1 MSSTVVECVLFPKC
15 SVAAELSRIGQ
26 GMEWQLFL
34 NRAMENSLITW
45 AFETTYGSAIVG
57 HANSLASLEAHI
69 STFASKSYSISTALP
84 IHRKPFMTA
93 GEASGQIKRQTSSA
107 DQYAWIKIQAAPM
120 PGSDTVR
127 LSIPHSHTVAAELH
141 DPGIPDAILDG
152 VCVASLARNFAQPI
166 VGFHV
171 TVLAAKWHPVDS
183 YSDVFKRATCM
194 AMFEILDHQTG
205 GG

>member
-34 NRAMENSLITW
+34 NCAMENSLITW

-84 IHRKPFMTA
+84 IQRKPFMTA

-120 PGSDTVR
+120 PGSDTV
-127 LSIPHSHTVAAELH
+127 
-141 DPGIPDAILDG
+141 
-152 VCVASLARNFAQPI
+152 
-166 VGFHV
+166 
-171 TVLAAKWHPVDS
+171 LAAKWHPVDS

>member
-1 MSSTVVECVLFPKC
+1 MSSTVVERVLFPNC

-26 GMEWQLFL
+26 GMEWQSFL

-57 HANSLASLEAHI
+57 HANSLASLETHI

-84 IHRKPFMTA
+84 IARKPFMTA

-141 DPGIPDAILDG
+141 DPGSQTQFLTASVLPHWRGTSLSRSSGSMSTLLRQSGIP
-152 VCVASLARNFAQPI
+152 
-166 VGFHV
+166 
-171 TVLAAKWHPVDS
+171 
-183 YSDVFKRATCM
+183 
-194 AMFEILDHQTG
+194 
-205 GG
+205 